1 MLTSKLAI
9 VKKETQTLKA
19 LTDRELQ
26 VLSLVATGLSSIKIG
41 QKLKISSETV
51 KVHRRNML
59 KKVKAHNTFELMR
72 LALKR
77 RWI

>member
-1 MLTSKLAI
+1 
-9 VKKETQTLKA
+9 VKKETQIAKS
-19 LTDRELQ
+19 LTSRELE
-26 VLSLVATGLSSIKIG
+26 VLSLVANGLTSNRIG

-59 KKVKAHNTFELMR
+59 KKVHAHNTFELMR

-77 RWI
+77 KWI

>member
-1 MLTSKLAI
+1 M
-9 VKKETQTLKA
+9 VKKASQAIRA
-19 LTDRELQ
+19 LTERELE
-26 VLSLVATGLSSIKIG
+26 VLSLVAYGFSSIKIG

>member
-1 MLTSKLAI
+1 MI
-9 VKKETQTLKA
+9 KKGSRVIKA
-19 LTDRELQ
+19 VTERELQ
-26 VLSLVATGLSSIKIG
+26 VLSLVANGFSSIKIG

>member
-1 MLTSKLAI
+1 M
-9 VKKETQTLKA
+9 KKGPQTLKS
-19 LTDRELQ
+19 LTERELQ
-26 VLSLVATGLSSIKIG
+26 VLSLVANGLSSIKIG

-59 KKVKAHNTFELMR
+59 KKVRAHNTFELMR

-77 RWI
+77 KWI